1 MQENKT
7 YVNEDTYQ
15 TLKDVQVKPLNTPQP
30 YEKSIQPLWK
40 TDTGHRK
47 SKISLFVATPLHS
60 D

>member
-30 YEKSIQPLWK
+30 YEKSIQPYGSGPQW
-40 TDTGHRK
+40 DVR
-47 SKISLFVATPLHS
+47 
-60 D
+60 